1 MRRFLASC
9 AALALALGS
18 TAIAAA
24 AQPSSE
30 TIDLDEHFLDTELCA
45 DFDVMT
51 DVTGHI
57 RLAQY
62 FDRYGNLVMEV
73 NNFAV
78 HVSYSANGNTVQ
90 VVDTGVDLVS
100 VFDDG
105 SVTVAVTG
113 HVQLVTAPGEGVVG
127 GETGRLLLGISAT
140 GDVTVISEHGKRA
153 GDRAAAICE
162 LLAAG

>member
-9 AALALALGS
+9 AALALVLGS

-24 AQPSSE
+24 AQPLSE
-30 TIDLDEHFLDTELCA
+30 TIYIDDHFLDTELCD
-45 DFDVMT
+45 DFDVWT
-51 DVTGHI
+51 DATGHI
-57 RLAQY
+57 RFAQY
-62 FDRYGNLVMEV
+62 FDRHGDLVMEV
-73 NNFAV
+73 NNFDV
-78 HVSYSANGNTVQ
+78 HISYSANGNTVQ

-105 SVTVAVTG
+105 SATVAVTG
-113 HVQLVTAPGEGVVG
+113 NVQLVTATGEGVVG
-127 GETGRLLLGISAT
+127 GETGRLLLGISTT

-153 GDRAAAICE
+153 GDSAAAICE